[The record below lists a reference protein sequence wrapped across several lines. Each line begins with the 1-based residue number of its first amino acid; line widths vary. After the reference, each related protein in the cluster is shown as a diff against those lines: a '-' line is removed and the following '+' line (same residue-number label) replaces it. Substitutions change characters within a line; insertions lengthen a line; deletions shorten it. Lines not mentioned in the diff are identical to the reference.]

1 MQFAS
6 PVLPTYASMQRGRRP
21 RRFTPSSQT
30 PDSQYVTKD
39 RISRC
44 KRRHITAQKTTFY
57 NAFCRQSQ
65 NRARPAPR
73 INVLA
78 KPLKHHK
85 SNVSGH
91 FSRHKICPLQ
101 RETVSLHFN
110 TCRFDTRHSG
120 LTGFDSGLEWYVS
133 TRSLVC
139 WLLNLSGQKI
149 IWRKQIRSRCLLE
162 AQ

>member
-1 MQFAS
+1 
-6 PVLPTYASMQRGRRP
+6 MQRDRRP
-21 RRFTPSSQT
+21 RRFMPSVQM
-30 PDSQYVTKD
+30 PDNQHVTKD

-44 KRRHITAQKTTFY
+44 KRRLITTQKTTFY

-65 NRARPAPR
+65 NRARPAPH
-73 INVLA
+73 INALA

-110 TCRFDTRHSG
+110 TRCFDTRHSG

-149 IWRKQIRSRCLLE
+149 IWRKQIRSRCLIE